1 MTVNQENLN
10 SNRDGQG
17 SGIVLVAFL
26 DISEKRYEAAGEPGD
41 LVVSASR
48 EASNVLLG
56 IVQTLMESDDLQRLE
71 DQPAWAILDLIH
83 AGRDRQM
90 LMRPLMASLAEE
102 THRGRGGPADPM
114 FGYLQKV
121 LALEKDQE
129 ERAAQRRAEW
139 ESERAEKA
147 RGELSAEAD

>member
-56 IVQTLMESDDLQRLE
+56 IVQTLMESDDL
-71 DQPAWAILDLIH
+71 
-83 AGRDRQM
+83 
-90 LMRPLMASLAEE
+90 
-102 THRGRGGPADPM
+102 
-114 FGYLQKV
+114 
-121 LALEKDQE
+121 
-129 ERAAQRRAEW
+129 
-139 ESERAEKA
+139 
-147 RGELSAEAD
+147 